1 MVLQTTITKDVMK
14 PHMAFTLFC
23 NYWYILDIKRFAID
37 RISLMKNKQVYTELH
52 VGTTEAAKMCVC

>member
-14 PHMAFTLFC
+14 PHRAFTLFLQLLVHFGYQKIC
-23 NYWYILDIKRFAID
+23 N

-52 VGTTEAAKMCVC
+52 VGTTEAARLCVC